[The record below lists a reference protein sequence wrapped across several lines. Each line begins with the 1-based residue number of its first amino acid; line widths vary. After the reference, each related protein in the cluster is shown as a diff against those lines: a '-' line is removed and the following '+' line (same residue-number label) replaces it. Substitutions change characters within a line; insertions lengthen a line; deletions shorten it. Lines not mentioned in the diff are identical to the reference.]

1 MPKALVTGA
10 SSGIGFAIAAYLLN
24 KGWEVRAWSRRGTAP
39 DGATCK
45 SVDLCKLESYQ
56 AALNELHA
64 EGFRPDLLVH
74 AAGAARINHLALVS
88 DTEIEQQWQ
97 LNLRAAI
104 WLVRDISRLM
114 RQNVNGGTQLF
125 FSSVAV
131 PLQLEG
137 ESLYV
142 ITKAGVERLVQQA
155 AAELTPWKIRI
166 HCLGP
171 GPVDTPLWR
180 SVPTAAKSKLLT
192 RLEPPTLTAMS
203 EITDWVEACLKG
215 EVTGSVSYTRKINFE
230 L

>member
-39 DGATCK
+39 DGATPK

-88 DTEIEQQWQ
+88 DAEIEQQWQ
-97 LNLRAAI
+97 LNLRSAI
-104 WLVRDISRLM
+104 WLVRDISRMM
-114 RQNVNGGTQLF
+114 RHNAKGGTQLF

-137 ESLYV
+137 ESLYA
-142 ITKAGVERLVQQA
+142 ITKAGIEQLVQQA
-155 AAELTPWKIRI
+155 AAEFVPWNIRI

-180 SVPTAAKSKLLT
+180 SVPAAAKAKLLT
-192 RLEPPTLTAMS
+192 QLEPSTLTEMS
-203 EITDWVEACLKG
+203 EIIDWVAHCLSTDM
-215 EVTGSVSYTRKINFE
+215 TGTLTYSRKVKE
-230 L
+230 